1 MGWYNITINLTWMRC
16 ECALV
21 YAMARHYPVNRCYL
35 TRWCYGAIAA
45 FAAEG
50 IVDPKSA
57 DPMCASATPSSATLA
72 STTYHKGK
80 ELHHSLCYGCLH
92 PFETQSY
99 VANHTCQGTE
109 SVKNVLGSDEVC

>member
-1 MGWYNITINLTWMRC
+1 MPWPGT
-16 ECALV
+16 
-21 YAMARHYPVNRCYL
+21 YPSTGATSL
-35 TRWCYGAIAA
+35 GGGTLDGAIAA